1 MLDVTIGGALLAG
14 LLSFLSPCVLPLVPP
29 YLCFISGASL
39 QDMSDRR
46 GTAALWPGLA
56 FVLGFA
62 TVFIALGASA
72 SLVGQL
78 VTAYLRQLTV
88 LSGVLI
94 ILLGLQFMGL
104 VPIAL
109 MNRELRFQP
118 GKQPLGLL
126 GAYLVGL
133 AFAFGWTPCVGPILT
148 AILLVAGAQD
158 TLTRG
163 TVLLAA
169 YSAGIG
175 IPFLLAAAFVG
186 SFLGWLQR
194 FRHYLGWMERISGAL
209 LVITGLLFLTNT
221 MPAISYWLLENVPT
235 LGSHG

>member
-1 MLDVTIGGALLAG
+1 M
-14 LLSFLSPCVLPLVPP
+14 
-29 YLCFISGASL
+29 
-39 QDMSDRR
+39 
-46 GTAALWPGLA
+46 
-56 FVLGFA
+56 
-62 TVFIALGASA
+62 
-72 SLVGQL
+72 
-78 VTAYLRQLTV
+78 
-88 LSGVLI
+88 
-94 ILLGLQFMGL
+94 
-104 VPIAL
+104 
-109 MNRELRFQP
+109 
-118 GKQPLGLL
+118 GLL